1 MPLTVRTLPDE
12 NLRKRSTIVTKEDL
26 RKPDLQV
33 FIDEL
38 IDAMK
43 TYDGIGIAAPQ
54 VGHNIRMVVIDK
66 DVFTRYTT
74 KEGDIDTKTSIVLVN
89 PTWERTSRK
98 TNWDTEGCLS
108 VPDTYGKV
116 KRYTHITLSA
126 LTRDGMPVTLETS
139 GTLARVIQHEVDHL
153 DGILF
158 VDKAKH
164 IFTHK

>member
-1 MPLTVRTLPDE
+1 MNLKIRTLPDTQLRQKSTSVPKE
-12 NLRKRSTIVTKEDL
+12 NLQDTST
-26 RKPDLQV
+26 QV

-38 IDAMK
+38 VEAMK
-43 TYDGIGIAAPQ
+43 VYDGIGIAAPQ

-66 DVFTRYTT
+66 DAFKRYTII
-74 KEGDIDTKTSIVLVN
+74 EGSINPKKSVVLVN
-89 PTWERTSRK
+89 PTWERISRK

-116 KRYTHITLSA
+116 KRYTNIRLSA
-126 LTRDGMPVTLETS
+126 LTREGSPLIMETS

-153 DGILF
+153 DGVLF
-158 VDKAKH
+158 VDKAKN